1 MLWYDVC
8 LTFADIILIT
18 IKTKIIKINLFTLIP
33 ALAMV
38 FFISSC
44 SKSDD
49 TNTTPTPTGTWVGTG
64 QYGTTAG
71 SPTYAFRLTFK
82 SNGTIDIVGNNNAAI
97 DNATGQWQAV
107 QDSVKATYIYVSST
121 AQYTLSGKFSAGS
134 NVMVGTIGLT
144 PNTTGVGMFSVT
156 KQ

>member
-1 MLWYDVC
+1 M
-8 LTFADIILIT
+8 
-18 IKTKIIKINLFTLIP
+18 KRNLFLLIP

-38 FFISSC
+38 FFLSSC
-44 SKSDD
+44 SKND
-49 TNTTPTPTGTWVGTG
+49 TTTTTSTPEGTWAGTG

-82 SNGTIDIVGNNNAAI
+82 SNGTVDIVGNNSTTT
-97 DNATGQWQAV
+97 DNATGQWQVV
-107 QDSVKATYIYVSST
+107 QDSVKATYIYLSAT

-134 NVMVGTIGLT
+134 NVMVGTIGLS
-144 PNTTGVGMFSVT
+144 PNTTGVGLFSVT

>member
-1 MLWYDVC
+1 M
-8 LTFADIILIT
+8 
-18 IKTKIIKINLFTLIP
+18 KRNLLMLIP

-38 FFISSC
+38 FLISSC
-44 SKSDD
+44 NKDD
-49 TNTTPTPTGTWVGTG
+49 DPPTTSSPQGTWVGTG

-82 SNGTIDIVGNNNAAI
+82 ANGTIDIVGNNNAAI
-97 DNATGQWQAV
+97 DNATGQWQML
-107 QDSVKATYIYVSST
+107 QDSVRATYIYVSAT

-134 NVMVGTIGLT
+134 NIMVGTIGLT
-144 PNTTGVGMFSVT
+144 PNTTGVGLFSVT

>member
-1 MLWYDVC
+1 M
-8 LTFADIILIT
+8 
-18 IKTKIIKINLFTLIP
+18 KRNLLLLIP

-38 FFISSC
+38 FFLTSC
-44 SKSDD
+44 SKDD
-49 TNTTPTPTGTWVGTG
+49 TTTTATPEGTWAGTG

-82 SNGTIDIVGNNNAAI
+82 SNGTIDIVGNNNTAI
-97 DNATGQWQAV
+97 DNATGQWQVV
-107 QDSVKATYIYVSST
+107 QDSVRATYIYVSAT

-144 PNTTGVGMFSVT
+144 PNTTGVGLFSVT
-156 KQ
+156 KE

>member
-1 MLWYDVC
+1 M
-8 LTFADIILIT
+8 
-18 IKTKIIKINLFTLIP
+18 KRNLFLLIP

-38 FFISSC
+38 FFLSSC
-44 SKSDD
+44 SKDD
-49 TNTTPTPTGTWVGTG
+49 TTTTATPEGTWAGTG

-82 SNGTIDIVGNNNAAI
+82 SNGTIDIVGNNNTAI
-97 DNATGQWQAV
+97 DNATGQWQVV
-107 QDSVKATYIYVSST
+107 QDSVRATYIYVSAT

-144 PNTTGVGMFSVT
+144 PNTTGVGLFSVT